1 MDEKTAKIS
10 RDAPLRLDVALKLA
24 FPAGGLTVKGLRR
37 EIERGRL
44 EVELIAN
51 KHFTTLAA
59 IERMRELCKVSPK
72 YRSDEV
78 RFQRDVLQYRGDQE
92 GEGESDL
99 ERLIRITREKSRSI
113 RQEQRLQKGK
123 KTT

>member
-10 RDAPLRLDVALKLA
+10 RDAPLKLDVALKLA
-24 FPAGGLTVKGLRR
+24 FPAGGITVKGLRK

-59 IERMRELCKVSPK
+59 IERMRELCKVAPK
-72 YRSDEV
+72 NFRSDEV
-78 RFQRDVLQYRGDQE
+78 RSQRDVLPDREDRD
-92 GEGESDL
+92 GESEL
-99 ERLIRITREKSRSI
+99 ERLIRRDGEKRAM
-113 RQEQRLQKGK
+113 R
-123 KTT
+123 

>member
-1 MDEKTAKIS
+1 MDEKIAKIS

-24 FPAGGLTVKGLRR
+24 FPAGGLTVKGLRK

-59 IERMRELCKVSPK
+59 IERMRELCKVVPK
-72 YRSDEV
+72 NLRSNEVCSQRHVLPDCRDEESESG
-78 RFQRDVLQYRGDQE
+78 LQ
-92 GEGESDL
+92 
-99 ERLIRITREKSRSI
+99 RLIRITREKSRAA
-113 RQEQRLQKGK
+113 RLEHKVQKRNK
-123 KTT
+123 ST